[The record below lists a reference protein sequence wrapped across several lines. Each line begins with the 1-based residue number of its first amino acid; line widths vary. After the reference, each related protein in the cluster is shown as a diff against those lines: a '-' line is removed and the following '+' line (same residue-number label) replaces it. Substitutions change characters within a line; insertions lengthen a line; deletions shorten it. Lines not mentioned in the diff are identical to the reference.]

1 MKLEFVENNPA
12 NRRLI
17 LVFSGWSCDAAPFR
31 NLHPDGWD
39 IAVAYDYSSMDLD
52 SGFLDRYETV
62 RLFAWSLGVV
72 AASVALAGCGNISE
86 AVAINGTLSP
96 VDDGKGIPTAIYFG
110 TADNLDLRNL
120 VKFRKRMAGNSE
132 RYRRYFAEAAV
143 TGEEILSLKE
153 QLYRLAELS
162 EKISGS
168 GHLPWK
174 RAYVSSNDR
183 IFPPANIKQ
192 AWTDAGV
199 ETVEIDDAHMPD
211 FDAIV
216 RYEIPDCR
224 TIGAKFAAAADSYDE
239 TAVVQKEAAER
250 LVDCLKRYSRVAP
263 KSDILEFGA
272 GSGLLTRRLVEE
284 YRPKSVSIVD
294 IFEVGPFNICHDERY
309 YLRDAEIWVTE
320 ATGKYDLVASSSTF
334 QWFADLFTFLKN
346 CRSILKDDGILA
358 FSIYIKGNLA
368 ELDAFRPVPL
378 NYHSFEDIYRG
389 LSDNYDIIFAE
400 EKDRRVE
407 FGNVR
412 ELLMHLKHTGVA
424 GSAPSGK
431 LRLSDMQSLR
441 ALTYRYGI
449 FIARPLN

>member
-17 LVFSGWSCDAAPFR
+17 LVFSGWSCDAVPFR

-52 SGFLDRYETV
+52 RCFLDRYETV

-72 AASVALAGCGNISE
+72 AASVALSGCDNISE

-96 VDDGKGIPTAIYFG
+96 ADDRLGIPSAVYFG

-120 VKFRKRMAGNSE
+120 TKFRKRMAGSSD
-132 RYRRYFAEAAV
+132 RFRMYFADAV
-143 TGEEILSLKE
+143 ATDDEVESLKE
-153 QLYRLAELS
+153 QLYFLADLS
-162 EKISGS
+162 DKITFSKL
-168 GHLPWK
+168 LPWK
-174 RAYVSSNDR
+174 RAYVSADDR
-183 IFPPANIKQ
+183 IFPPANMKD
-192 AWTDAGV
+192 AWTEAGV
-199 ETVEIDDAHMPD
+199 EVVEIDDAHMPD
-211 FDAIV
+211 FNAIV

-224 TIGAKFAAAADSYDE
+224 TIGAKFAAAADSYEE
-239 TAVVQKEAAER
+239 TAIVQREAANR
-250 LVDCLKRYSRVAP
+250 LVDCLERHTHVAP
-263 KSDILEFGA
+263 DSDIIEFGA

-294 IFEVGPFNICHDERY
+294 IFEVGPFNLCHDERY

-334 QWFADLFTFLKN
+334 QWFADLFAFLKN
-346 CRSILKDDGILA
+346 CRSILKDNGILA

-368 ELDAFRPVPL
+368 ELDSFRPVPL
-378 NYHSFEDIYRG
+378 NYHTFGDIYRG

-400 EKDRRVE
+400 EKECRIE

-449 FIARPLN
+449 FIAKPRS